1 MIKYSTKQTG
11 GTLLGIII
19 GLVVG
24 LGIAVVVAVAIT
36 KTSLPFMN
44 KSGRTDKVPELTAGQ
59 IADPNKPMYG
69 NKAAAKEAAKDFVK
83 EAEPN
88 PAVEPAKLAADK
100 PKPADRTPEAKPAE
114 TKPAETKPAETNK
127 VAMIKPDAAEGD
139 KWIYYLQAGAF
150 REQADAETI
159 KAKLA
164 LQGYEANIS
173 ERLSDNGPLYRVRIG
188 PFNQLDALNRVRG
201 KLSDGG
207 ADVAVVRMAK

>member
-69 NKAAAKEAAKDFVK
+69 NKAAAKEAAKDFAK

-100 PKPADRTPEAKPAE
+100 PKPADWTAEVKPAE
-114 TKPAETKPAETNK
+114 ANK
-127 VAMIKPDAAEGD
+127 VAMIKPDAAVDD

-150 REQADAETI
+150 REQADAESI